1 MPTVFAAFGTPKPQF
16 FDSNGDPLSG
26 GKLYTYAPGTTTPKT
41 TYTGADGA
49 TPNANPLVLNSRGEP
64 ANQVWAETGGLKLV
78 LNTAADSTIWTADN
92 WALQNDVAIAATS
105 EWVAS
110 GLTPTYIGA
119 TQFSV
124 AADQTAIFHVG
135 RALRIV
141 DAGGTDYGVVS
152 AVSFGAGI
160 TTVTVAFDS
169 GSLDSGVSAVSYSII
184 SASNSSRPVLRG
196 DRAHIA
202 DAADPTKMM
211 RFDAGG
217 ITTASTRVTHLPDAD
232 VSAALYGGALRGHIG
247 GLTLANNSGD
257 ATNDIDISAG
267 EATDN
272 GVAVCMQLS
281 SAITKRS
288 DAGWTVGTGNGWL
301 DTGTIGNNWYHVFLI
316 RRPDTGVVDSLLS
329 LSATSPT
336 MPTSYTQKRRIG
348 SILRSGGAI
357 VAFSQVGED
366 FLWIDPPLDVNA
378 NNPGTS
384 AVTRTLSVPTGVK
397 VIAHM
402 NVRTGGDTTSRFV
415 YISSLDVNDEAPS
428 GTAAP
433 LATFGIGAL
442 GSGVA
447 EAGFASVRTDTS
459 GQVRTRIEASS
470 VNVDLRIATLGWTD
484 SRGRWD

>member
-1 MPTVFAAFGTPKPQF
+1 
-16 FDSNGDPLSG
+16 
-26 GKLYTYAPGTTTPKT
+26 
-41 TYTGADGA
+41 
-49 TPNANPLVLNSRGEP
+49 
-64 ANQVWAETGGLKLV
+64 
-78 LNTAADSTIWTADN
+78 
-92 WALQNDVAIAATS
+92 
-105 EWVAS
+105 
-110 GLTPTYIGA
+110 
-119 TQFSV
+119 
-124 AADQTAIFHVG
+124 
-135 RALRIV
+135 
-141 DAGGTDYGVVS
+141 
-152 AVSFGAGI
+152 
-160 TTVTVAFDS
+160 
-169 GSLDSGVSAVSYSII
+169 
-184 SASNSSRPVLRG
+184 
-196 DRAHIA
+196 
-202 DAADPTKMM
+202 
-211 RFDAGG
+211 
-217 ITTASTRVTHLPDAD
+217 
-232 VSAALYGGALRGHIG
+232 
-247 GLTLANNSGD
+247 
-257 ATNDIDISAG
+257 
-267 EATDN
+267 
-272 GVAVCMQLS
+272 
-281 SAITKRS
+281 
-288 DAGWTVGTGNGWL
+288 
-301 DTGTIGNNWYHVFLI
+301 
-316 RRPDTGVVDSLLS
+316 
-329 LSATSPT
+329 

-402 NVRTGGDTTSRFV
+402 NVRTGGDTTSRFA